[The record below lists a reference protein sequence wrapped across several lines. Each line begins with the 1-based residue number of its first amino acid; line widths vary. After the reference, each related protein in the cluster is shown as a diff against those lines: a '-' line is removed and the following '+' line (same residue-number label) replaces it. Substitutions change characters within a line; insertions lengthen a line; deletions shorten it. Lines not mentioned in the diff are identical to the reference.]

1 MNDICRQF
9 TIESLTLQYEWVE
22 KHLGPDWINRLIL
35 TRDKT
40 MINGDI
46 LIDDKVHITGA
57 MNSPSW
63 KHVVFTASNNQN
75 VKVKGEKLRLDNW
88 TDGTW
93 RTMIED
99 FKKRL

>member
-1 MNDICRQF
+1 
-9 TIESLTLQYEWVE
+9 
-22 KHLGPDWINRLIL
+22 
-35 TRDKT
+35 
-40 MINGDI
+40 
-46 LIDDKVHITGA
+46 